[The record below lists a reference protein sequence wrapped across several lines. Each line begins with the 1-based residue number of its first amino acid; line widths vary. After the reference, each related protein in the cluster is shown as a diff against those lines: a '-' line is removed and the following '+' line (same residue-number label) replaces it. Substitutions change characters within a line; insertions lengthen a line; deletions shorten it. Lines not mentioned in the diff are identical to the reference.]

1 MLDVD
6 IEQRSHGGVPVSE
19 AAELRGQVRDL
30 TATVKAVLVNKS
42 EKRRGCLKKY
52 YLCLCD
58 AMYVVS
64 CCCLSVLLPR

>member
-6 IEQRSHGGVPVSE
+6 IEQRGHRGVPVSE

-42 EKRRGCLKKY
+42 ETRKGCLKNN
-52 YLCLCD
+52 YLCY
-58 AMYVVS
+58 AMYVVG
-64 CCCLSVLLPR
+64 CCYLSGLLPR